1 MDSIR
6 QKVTLK
12 TIIDLFLWSA
22 AIPLAYALRLEMPVF
37 DHGPNILLVTSI
49 MLPVRLGL
57 IYYLGLNRQSWHK
70 VGVLDVYTLIQATA
84 TSSLL
89 LASLAVVFREG
100 SLFIPY
106 SVPFIELIVSFLL
119 LFGVRFSARFWDERR
134 REKIEPHSQQKKIL
148 IVGAGEAGTLMAREM
163 LRHPEANMKPIGF
176 LDDNPKKQSQKFLGL
191 PVFGGLNDLK
201 NVAPAHNV
209 DEVLIA
215 VPSAPGKV
223 VRKVVEMAQEVDV
236 SYKILPSLH
245 ELINGNMS
253 IGEIRD
259 VDMKDL
265 LKREPV
271 ELDNKEIS
279 SYINGRSVMITGA
292 GGSIGSEMVRQV
304 LKFNPRSVLLI
315 DQSEYNVYKIEQELS
330 STKINTKYHTKIAN
344 ICDREVLE
352 SILQSYRPEVIFH
365 AAAYKHVPLMEEN
378 PQQAILNNVGG
389 TKNLVELA
397 LKYNV
402 NRLVNI
408 STDKAVNPTSVMG
421 TSKRIAEYIV
431 KWGAERCTE
440 NQVFVSVRFGNVLGS
455 RGSVIPKFKQQIKRG
470 DPITVTHPDMTR
482 YFMTIPEASQLV
494 LQAAGQAENGCI
506 YVLDMGESVKI
517 VDMARDLIKL
527 SGLTPNKDI
536 HIVFSG
542 MRPGEKLYEELL
554 TDEEATTVTSHKKI
568 HVAQRTPLPTQNFE
582 MTIDKLL
589 KYAYIGNN
597 EQVKAMLKNIIPTY
611 KYEGSEEAPEIQ
623 PSSNPAMQKLKLSS

>member
-12 TIIDLFLWSA
+12 TIIDLSLWSL

-37 DHGPNILLVTSI
+37 EHGPNILLVMGV
-49 MLPVRLGL
+49 MLPFNALFVYL
-57 IYYLGLNRQSWHK
+57 LGLNRQCWHK
-70 VGVLDVYTLIQATA
+70 VGVLDVYALVKATA
-84 TSSLL
+84 GSAVLL
-89 LASLAVVFREG
+89 MALALVFRA
-100 SLFIPY
+100 SDLFFIPY

-119 LFGVRFSARFWDERR
+119 LFAARFSTRFWDEHKR
-134 REKIEPHSQQKKIL
+134 KNTGDQSHQKNIL

-163 LRHPEANMKPIGF
+163 LRHPEADMKPVGF
-176 LDDNPKKQSQKFLGL
+176 LDDNPNKQSQKYLGL
-191 PVFGGLNDLK
+191 PVYGPLK
-201 NVAPAHNV
+201 NLKEAARTHKV

-223 VRKVVEMAQEVDV
+223 VRKVVEMAREVGIN
-236 SYKILPSLH
+236 YKILPSLH
-245 ELINGNMS
+245 ELINGN
-253 IGEIRD
+253 IAITEIRD

-271 ELDNKEIS
+271 VLENKKIS
-279 SYINGRSVMITGA
+279 GYLRGRVVMITGA

-304 LKFNPRSVLLI
+304 LKFNPSEIVLI
-315 DQSEYNVYKIEQELS
+315 DQSEYNIYKINQELDDIRTS
-330 STKINTKYHTKIAN
+330 INHTTKIAN
-344 ICDREVLE
+344 ICDRDVLE
-352 SILQSYRPEVIFH
+352 SIIQSYRPDVIFH
-365 AAAYKHVPLMEEN
+365 AAAYKHVPLMEQN

-389 TKNLVELA
+389 TKNLVELS

-421 TSKRIAEYIV
+421 TSKRISEYIV
-431 KWGAERCTE
+431 KWGAQRCRE
-440 NQVFVSVRFGNVLGS
+440 DQVFVSVRFGNVLGS

-494 LQAAGQAENGCI
+494 LQAGGQADNGCI
-506 YVLDMGESVKI
+506 YVLDMGEPVRI

-527 SGLTPNKDI
+527 SGLIPNKDV
-536 HIVFSG
+536 HIVFTG

-554 TDEEATTVTSHKKI
+554 TDQEQTSATQHEKI
-568 HVAQRTPLPTQNFE
+568 HVAKRTELPISNFE

-589 KYAYIGNN
+589 KYAYIGDND
-597 EQVKAMLKNIIPTY
+597 QIKVMLKQIVPSY
-611 KYEGSEEAPEIQ
+611 KFDGGKKEERKETAPVFKKVQ
-623 PSSNPAMQKLKLSS
+623 SL